1 MQCNLAGCSAQVA
14 FDATTGRVHDFCNAE
29 HARQAMQK
37 ERWPR
42 PVRQQSTSKVSSLS
56 KTCGMRGCN
65 LPVCIDPQTKRVHD
79 YCGRS
84 HALQDATLKSQRA
97 STQYNAPQQSSNSS
111 SYSTSSSSSSAP
123 VFMTGFAIMD
133 TSDTPNVTKRPHYT
147 LPPTHPL
154 YNRNT
159 ATTGLAIASL
169 PSLTAPTQPTT
180 VFSSTSTSTAARS
193 PGPGSGPGSVL
204 ENDVCSICLDSYIN
218 GSGLIKTTCSHVFHK
233 KCVDEWLSTNK
244 VSLYAYNT
252 SIYQYELQAYTH

>member
-37 ERWPR
+37 GQWPR
-42 PVRQQSTSKVSSLS
+42 PVRQQTTIKVSSLT
-56 KTCGMRGCN
+56 KTCEMRGCN

-84 HALQDATLKSQRA
+84 HALQDATIKSQKA
-97 STQYNAPQQSSNSS
+97 STQYNAPQQSSSSS
-111 SYSTSSSSSSAP
+111 SYSTSSSSSAP

-133 TSDTPNVTKRPHYT
+133 TSDTTNVTKRPHYT

-159 ATTGLAIASL
+159 ATTSLAIA
-169 PSLTAPTQPTT
+169 PSLSLTVPAPTQPTT
-180 VFSSTSTSTAARS
+180 VFSSTSTSTTAVRS
-193 PGPGSGPGSVL
+193 GPGSGPSSVI

-218 GSGLIKTTCSHVFHK
+218 GFGLIKTTCSHVFHK

-244 VSLYAYNT
+244 VS
-252 SIYQYELQAYTH
+252 